1 MGVLE
6 CLGLGHHDG
15 MGGAR
20 VGVGWWVS
28 CVCHS
33 RAALVGLLELGEPH
47 PGGCLGRRLDPLW
60 ANRLELAEV
69 AQKSTWTSLPSAR
82 SWSWGN
88 ITMMFTSTFDHTEY
102 QQKPTICQITFGQ

>member
-1 MGVLE
+1 MGVLK
-6 CLGLGHHDG
+6 CLCLGHHDG

-20 VGVGWWVS
+20 VGVGWWVPG
-28 CVCHS
+28 VCHS
-33 RAALVGLLELGEPH
+33 RAALVRLLELGEPH
-47 PGGCLGRRLDPLW
+47 PGDFLGRQLDLLW
-60 ANRLELAEV
+60 ANSLELAEV

-102 QQKPTICQITFGQ
+102 KQKSTIWQITFGQ